1 MRNKKE
7 NTFTEIWNSE
17 KQLNLVCDS
26 HEKERVHLKGA
37 IHPKTTAKKE
47 GSSNLIA
54 GFWGPWEPNLI
65 WKCNYTLHKLK
76 VKMNKSRGRV
86 GWAAQDSF
94 LAVVIVVVVVF
105 LTWLSISMVAN
116 R

>member
-37 IHPKTTAKKE
+37 IHPKTTAKKQ

-54 GFWGPWEPNLI
+54 GF
-65 WKCNYTLHKLK
+65 
-76 VKMNKSRGRV
+76 
-86 GWAAQDSF
+86 
-94 LAVVIVVVVVF
+94 
-105 LTWLSISMVAN
+105 
-116 R
+116 